1 MSLPFTLGAP
11 SALDYFATVVAED
24 DDFPLLEAAVSLGQ
38 DAEPSLDVQATL
50 LEVDRLAARLR
61 SRLPA
66 DAAPM
71 HRLRSLTRFFF
82 HELGFGLNANDFYD
96 PANSYIHSV
105 LESRRG
111 IPVSLAVVF
120 IELAQQLGLKV
131 AGVSFPAHFLV
142 KLHLPQG
149 EVVLDP
155 ADGRSLSREELE
167 GRIEPY
173 RQQQGLEG
181 DLDVP
186 LGLFLQ
192 PATPRDILA
201 RMLGNLKAI
210 HQSTGDI
217 LAQLSVQH
225 RLVCLL
231 PRAWDEWRDRGLL
244 YAALGQNEPAVSDLA
259 VYLREMPQA
268 RDARQLQRPN
278 AAAWSRRSHASLSDR
293 FTINA

>member
-1 MSLPFTLGAP
+1 MSSPLTFATPT
-11 SALDYFATVVAED
+11 ALEYFATVVAD
-24 DDFPLLEAAVSLGQ
+24 DQSFPLLEAAVSLGQ

-50 LEVDRLAARLR
+50 LEVDRMAARLR
-61 SRLPA
+61 VRLPA
-66 DAAPM
+66 DAAPL
-71 HRLRSLTRFFF
+71 HRLRNLTRFFF
-82 HELGFGLNANDFYD
+82 HELGFGLNSNDFYD
-96 PANSYIHSV
+96 PANSYIHCV

-111 IPVSLAVVF
+111 IPISLAVLF
-120 IELAQQLGLKV
+120 IELAQQIGLKV
-131 AGVSFPAHFLV
+131 AGVSFPAHFLI

-149 EVVLDP
+149 EVVIDP

-167 GRIEPY
+167 ERLEPF
-173 RQQQGLEG
+173 RHQQAREG

-192 PATPRDILA
+192 PANPRDILA

-268 RDARQLQRPN
+268 RDARQLQRRMTQLQGRAGPTL
-278 AAAWSRRSHASLSDR
+278 H
-293 FTINA
+293 